1 MVTSPRNDREPVPWQ
16 RVFAALAN
24 DKLRLA
30 YGRAVV
36 HGVDRLDERET
47 RKLTD
52 AGLLATDPRGAVVV
66 DGSVFRAALAA
77 SAVPQPTGVD
87 RFFREGRITAVPRRT
102 EDRDELLGHL
112 AIRLFGVEDVLT
124 EAEVN
129 RLLATVTRDVPSLRR
144 ALVDFGFLTR
154 ETDGSLY
161 WRSA

>member
-1 MVTSPRNDREPVPWQ
+1 MTASDDNATPVPWQ

-30 YGRAVV
+30 YGLAVV
-36 HGVDRLDERET
+36 HGVDRLDNRET
-47 RKLTD
+47 RKLTG
-52 AGLLATDPRGAVVV
+52 AGLLATGPDGATVV
-66 DGSVFRAALAA
+66 DGSVFAAALAA
-77 SAVPQPTGVD
+77 AAIPQPTGVD
-87 RFFREGRITAVPRRT
+87 RFFHEGRITTVPRRT

-129 RLLATVTRDVPSLRR
+129 RLLATVTRDVPTLRR

>member
-1 MVTSPRNDREPVPWQ
+1 MPWQ

-30 YGRAVV
+30 YGLAVA

-47 RKLTD
+47 RKLAD
-52 AGLLATDPRGAVVV
+52 AGLLTAGVDGAPVVS
-66 DGSVFRAALAA
+66 GSVFATALAA
-77 SAVPQPTGVD
+77 SASPQPTGVD
-87 RFFREGRITAVPRRT
+87 RFFHDGRITAVPRRT

-112 AIRLFGVEDVLT
+112 AIRLFGAEDVLT

-129 RLLATVTRDVPSLRR
+129 RLLATVTRDVPALRR
-144 ALVDFGFLTR
+144 ALVDSGFLTR
-154 ETDGSLY
+154 EVDGSLY